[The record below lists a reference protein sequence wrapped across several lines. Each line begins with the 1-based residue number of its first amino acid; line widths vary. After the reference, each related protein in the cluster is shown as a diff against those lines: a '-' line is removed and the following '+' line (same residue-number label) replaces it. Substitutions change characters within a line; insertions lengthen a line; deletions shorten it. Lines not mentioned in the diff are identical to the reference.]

1 MDCSRNSPRKF
12 SDKGFSLVEM
22 LIVIAIIGILSAL
35 GVAGFGTSNGAFHVA
50 QSRRNAQEIVSAFVI
65 ASVAGVDFRVPND
78 LNATVQKVVEGQ
90 TAVDG
95 AFAGRRFGV
104 FGLEAVD
111 VQSATHYIIQT
122 EDGSLLVSH

>member
-1 MDCSRNSPRKF
+1 MKSSRHPTKISR
-12 SDKGFSLVEM
+12 SKGFSLLEALV
-22 LIVIAIIGILSAL
+22 VITIIGVLAAM
-35 GVAGFGTSNGAFHVA
+35 GVAGFGSSNDAFNVA

-78 LNATVQKVVEGQ
+78 LNATVQKVLEGQ

-104 FGLEAVD
+104 FGLEAAD
-111 VQSATHYIIQT
+111 VQSATQYIIQT

>member
-1 MDCSRNSPRKF
+1 MKGSRHPTKISR
-12 SDKGFSLVEM
+12 SKGFSLLEALV
-22 LIVIAIIGILSAL
+22 VITIIGVLAAM
-35 GVAGFGTSNGAFHVA
+35 GVAGFGSSNGAFHVA

-104 FGLEAVD
+104 FGLEAAD
-111 VQSATHYIIQT
+111 VEAATNYIIQT